1 MEWEVHGW
9 QAKGN
14 VRGAERGT
22 SPYSKA
28 TKGNSSTSIL
38 RAIDSQPSEISLAFA
53 KLTILSNLCKMVYN
67 VTHGITD
74 ASDKVSKVIP
84 YAPWENYFTH

>member
-1 MEWEVHGW
+1 MEWEVHEW
-9 QAKGN
+9 QAEGN

-38 RAIDSQPSEISLAFA
+38 RVLI
-53 KLTILSNLCKMVYN
+53 
-67 VTHGITD
+67 HTD
-74 ASDKVSKVIP
+74 
-84 YAPWENYFTH
+84 T